1 MAYENQEEKQKMKK
15 YLALMLMLAIPALLT
30 TACTKKTMENQS
42 SVDQTVQTEPEA
54 KVEPEP
60 APAINTQAIADDQA
74 QRDQMA
80 DLNRFLSEYVYFD
93 YDSAVIRSDAM
104 TVLRMKAQWLDDQ
117 ANKDSFVIEGHCDER
132 GTEAYNLAL
141 GARRAEAVK
150 QYLVDLGLDAGR
162 FKTQSYGE
170 ERPLDSGHNEE
181 AWAKNRR
188 ASFVI
193 SQ

>member
-1 MAYENQEEKQKMKK
+1 MLIVMKK
-15 YLALMLMLAIPALLT
+15 GA
-30 TACTKKTMENQS
+30 
-42 SVDQTVQTEPEA
+42 
-54 KVEPEP
+54 
-60 APAINTQAIADDQA
+60 
-74 QRDQMA
+74 
-80 DLNRFLSEYVYFD
+80 SEEQ
-93 YDSAVIRSDAM
+93 
-104 TVLRMKAQWLDDQ
+104 LR
-117 ANKDSFVIEGHCDER
+117 R
-132 GTEAYNLAL
+132 
-141 GARRAEAVK
+141 VK